1 MPLDPNVHPHWATE
15 TKRIAKRLDQ
25 FDYYQVLGAAHDASV
40 DELKRRY
47 HSLQRTY
54 HPDSF
59 FTSPDVDL
67 RDAVMQIAKR
77 VTEAYVILRDPHKRN
92 KYTVDIRG
100 PDRTKKLRFSEE
112 SEQEQ
117 RKEARQKTG
126 RTPQGRQL
134 WMKAQDALKRG
145 NRASAIRDLKTAL
158 LFEQGNPLFTDAIAE
173 LEGELEGADET

>member
-1 MPLDPNVHPHWATE
+1 MPQDPNVHPHWAAE
-15 TKRIAKRLDQ
+15 TKRIAQQLDQ
-25 FDYYQVLGAAHDASV
+25 YDYYQVLGAPHEASF

-59 FTSPDVDL
+59 FTSPDQEL
-67 RDAVMQIAKR
+67 RDAVLRIAKR
-77 VTEAYVILRDPHKRN
+77 VAEAYVILKDSAKRTQ
-92 KYTVDIRG
+92 YTADITG
-100 PDRTKKLRFSEE
+100 PDRAKKLRFNEE

-117 RKEARQKTG
+117 RKAHQEKTG

-145 NRASAIRDLKTAL
+145 NKASAIRDLKTAL

-173 LEGELEGADET
+173 LEGELVGTDET